1 MISNPLYDKEF
12 LNELFSRKK
21 RWVYAR
27 VTALT
32 QQEKPIEY
40 IEGKIT
46 GGTINID
53 GASIVRRTCSLSMVA
68 QDVNIN
74 DFYWGVKNKFKLEVG
89 LKNEINPKYPDII
102 WFKQGI
108 YLITSFNTS
117 RSTSSLSISISGK
130 DKMALLNGDIG
141 GNVNASTDF
150 GQIEEESENGVWTI
164 RKIPVQE
171 IIRNAVHTYA
181 NEPYWNIII
190 NDLDTYGLELMEYR
204 YDTPFYLYRK
214 VGTYIYDNAL
224 MENDAKMYYYDK
236 ACTDGPYSLKQLDKD
251 HLDNLTQTMVNNK
264 EPKPVYVK
272 DNDNEYIFAKISYG
286 DTAGYRITD
295 LTYAGDLIAN
305 IGDTIT
311 SVLDKIR
318 SMLVEFEYFYNVDG
332 QFVFQKKQ
340 SFVSTM
346 WTPLESDQYG
356 NQYIAESL
364 AVADSRVYNFQ
375 GSEMITSF
383 SNNPNL
389 QNMKNDYSIWGQRET
404 VSGATVPVH
413 LRYAIDI
420 KPTRYVSVTV
430 ANSEV
435 EDYNKKYG
443 TKLKGQVSIE
453 YTTDKYDWRE
463 IIYQM
468 AIDYFKYNIL
478 DNFELKVGK
487 ANPEYP
493 TGKTGYEQ
501 YYTDM
506 EGFWRQ
512 LYDPSLPSEDYYSD
526 PSSNYLYWNKAVY
539 NAPETLNFWFD
550 FLDSGGELMQY
561 NAHSIGTRPKPVN
574 ETTIKSIY
582 FRETPNVIFRQYD
595 SEDITLTGYRY
606 IQVKDIDTMFS
617 ISAQG
622 KSAKDRLDELI
633 YQYGYCTES
642 VNLSTI
648 PIYYLEPNIRIHIRD
663 EEVNIDGDYVVT
675 KMTIP
680 LAYNGTMSMTAT
692 KAADYREV
700 G

>member
-1 MISNPLYDKEF
+1 MLYDKNF
-12 LNELFSRKK
+12 LLALDKEKNKTIYVRI
-21 RWVYAR
+21 
-27 VTALT
+27 TALT
-32 QQEKPIEY
+32 FDEKPLET
-40 IEGKIT
+40 IEGRAT
-46 GGTINID
+46 SGSINVD
-53 GASIVRRTCSLSMVA
+53 GSSALRRSCALSMVA
-68 QDVNIN
+68 QDY
-74 DFYWGVKNKFKLEVG
+74 DFNAYYWGLKSKFKLEIG
-89 LKNEINPKYPDII
+89 LKNTINNKYPDII

-150 GQIEEESENGVWTI
+150 GQIEEESKNGVWMI

-214 VGTYIYDNAL
+214 AGTYIYDNAL

-236 ACTDGPYSLKQLDKD
+236 ACIDGPYSLKQLDED

-272 DNDNEYIFAKISYG
+272 DNNNEYIFAKISYG

-364 AVADSRVYNFQ
+364 AVADSRAYNFQ

-383 SNNPNL
+383 SNNPSL
-389 QNMKNDYSIWGQRET
+389 QNMRNDYSIWGQRET

-430 ANSEV
+430 ADSEV

-443 TKLKGQVSIE
+443 TKLKGQVSTE
-453 YTTDKYDWRE
+453 YTIDKYDWRE

-468 AIDYFKYNIL
+468 AIDYFKYNTL

-526 PSSNYLYWNKAVY
+526 PSSNCLYWNKAVY

-561 NAHSIGTRPKPVN
+561 NAHSIGARPKPVN

-582 FRETPNVIFRQYD
+582 FRETPDVIFRQYD

>member
-1 MISNPLYDKEF
+1 MLYDKNF
-12 LNELFSRKK
+12 LLALDKEKNKTIYVRI
-21 RWVYAR
+21 
-27 VTALT
+27 TALT
-32 QQEKPIEY
+32 FDEKPLET
-40 IEGKIT
+40 IEGRAT
-46 GGTINID
+46 SGSINVD
-53 GASIVRRTCSLSMVA
+53 GSSALRRSCTLSMVA
-68 QDVNIN
+68 QDY
-74 DFYWGVKNKFKLEVG
+74 DFNAYYWGLKSKFKLEIG
-89 LKNEINPKYPDII
+89 LKNTINNKYPGII

-117 RSTSSLSISISGK
+117 RSTNTLSISISGK

-150 GQIEEESENGVWTI
+150 GQIEEENEDGVWTI
-164 RKIPVQE
+164 HKIPVQE

-214 VGTYIYDNAL
+214 TGTYIYDNAL
-224 MENDAKMYYYDK
+224 MENDIKMYYYDK
-236 ACTDGPYSLKQLDKD
+236 ACTDGPYSLKQLDED

-272 DNDNEYIFAKISYG
+272 DNNNEYIFAKISYG

-311 SVLDKIR
+311 SVLDKIC

-332 QFVFQKKQ
+332 QFIFQKKQ

-364 AVADSRVYNFQ
+364 AVADSRAYNFQ

-389 QNMKNDYSIWGQRET
+389 QNMRNDYSIWGQRKT

-420 KPTRYVSVTV
+420 KPTRYVSITV
-430 ANSEV
+430 ADSEV

-443 TKLKGQVSIE
+443 TKLKGQVSTE
-453 YTTDKYDWRE
+453 YTIDKYDWRE

-487 ANPEYP
+487 VNPEYP

-512 LYDPSLPSEDYYSD
+512 LYDPNLPSEDYYSD
-526 PSSNYLYWNKAVY
+526 PSSDYLYWNKAVY

-561 NAHSIGTRPKPVN
+561 NAHSIGARPKPVN

-595 SEDITLTGYRY
+595 SKDITLTGYRY

>member
-1 MISNPLYDKEF
+1 MLYDKNF
-12 LNELFSRKK
+12 LLTLDKEKNKTIYVRI
-21 RWVYAR
+21 
-27 VTALT
+27 TALT
-32 QQEKPIEY
+32 FDEKPLET
-40 IEGKIT
+40 IEGRAT
-46 GGTINID
+46 SGSINVD
-53 GASIVRRTCSLSMVA
+53 GSSALRRSCTLSMVA
-68 QDVNIN
+68 QDY
-74 DFYWGVKNKFKLEVG
+74 DFNAYYWGLKSKFKLEIG
-89 LKNEINPKYPDII
+89 LKNTINNKYPDII

-117 RSTSSLSISISGK
+117 HSTNSLSISLSGK

-150 GQIEEESENGVWTI
+150 GQIEEESEDGVWTI

-214 VGTYIYDNAL
+214 AGTYIYDNAL
-224 MENDAKMYYYDK
+224 MENDIKMYYYDK
-236 ACTDGPYSLKQLDKD
+236 DYTNGPYNLKQLDED

-264 EPKPVYVK
+264 EPKPIYVK
-272 DNDNEYIFAKISYG
+272 DSNDEYIFAKISYG

-364 AVADSRVYNFQ
+364 AIADSRAYNFQ
-375 GSEMITSF
+375 GGEMITSF

-389 QNMKNDYSIWGQRET
+389 QNMRNDYSIWGQRET
-404 VSGATVPVH
+404 ASGANVPVH

-430 ANSEV
+430 ADSEV
-435 EDYNKKYG
+435 EAYNKKYG
-443 TKLKGQVSIE
+443 TKLKGQVSTE

-463 IIYQM
+463 LIYQM
-468 AIDYFKYNIL
+468 AIDYFKYNTL

-512 LYDPSLPSEDYYSD
+512 LYDPSLPNEDYYSD
-526 PSSNYLYWNKAVY
+526 PASDYLYWNKAVY

-561 NAHSIGTRPKPVN
+561 NAHSIGSRPKPVN

-582 FRETPNVIFRQYD
+582 FREIPDVIFRQYD
-595 SEDITLTGYRY
+595 SDDVTLTGYRY

-663 EEVNIDGDYVVT
+663 EKVNIDGDYVVT

>member
-1 MISNPLYDKEF
+1 MLYDKNF
-12 LNELFSRKK
+12 LLALDKEKNKTIYVRI
-21 RWVYAR
+21 
-27 VTALT
+27 TALT
-32 QQEKPIEY
+32 FDEKPLET
-40 IEGKIT
+40 IEGRAT
-46 GGTINID
+46 SGSINVD
-53 GASIVRRTCSLSMVA
+53 GSSALRRSCTLSMVA
-68 QDVNIN
+68 QDY
-74 DFYWGVKNKFKLEVG
+74 DFNAYYWGLKSKFKLEIG
-89 LKNEINPKYPDII
+89 LKNTINNKYPDII

-117 RSTSSLSISISGK
+117 RSTNSLSISLSGK
-130 DKMALLNGDIG
+130 DKMALLNGDIS

-150 GQIEEESENGVWTI
+150 GQIEEESEDGVWTI

-214 VGTYIYDNAL
+214 AGTYIYDNAL
-224 MENDAKMYYYDK
+224 MENDIKMYYYDK
-236 ACTDGPYSLKQLDKD
+236 DYTDGPYSLKQLDEN

-264 EPKPVYVK
+264 EPKPIYVK
-272 DNDNEYIFAKISYG
+272 DSNDEYIFAKISYG

-364 AVADSRVYNFQ
+364 AIADSRAYNFQ

-389 QNMKNDYSIWGQRET
+389 QNMRNDYSIWGQRET
-404 VSGATVPVH
+404 VSGANVPVH

-430 ANSEV
+430 ADSEV
-435 EDYNKKYG
+435 EAYNKKYG
-443 TKLKGQVSIE
+443 TKLKGQVSTE

-463 IIYQM
+463 LIYQM
-468 AIDYFKYNIL
+468 AIDYFKYNTL

-512 LYDPSLPSEDYYSD
+512 LYDPSLPNEDYYSD
-526 PSSNYLYWNKAVY
+526 SASDYLYWNKAVY

-561 NAHSIGTRPKPVN
+561 NAHSIGSRPKPVN

-582 FRETPNVIFRQYD
+582 FRETPDVIFRQYD
-595 SEDITLTGYRY
+595 SDDVTLTGYRY

-663 EEVNIDGDYVVT
+663 EKVNIDGDYVVT

>member
-1 MISNPLYDKEF
+1 MQYDKNF
-12 LNELFSRKK
+12 LLALDKEKNKTIYVRI
-21 RWVYAR
+21 
-27 VTALT
+27 TALT
-32 QQEKPIEY
+32 FDEKPLET
-40 IEGKIT
+40 IEGRAT
-46 GGTINID
+46 SGSINVD
-53 GASIVRRTCSLSMVA
+53 GSSALRRSCALSMVA
-68 QDVNIN
+68 QDY
-74 DFYWGVKNKFKLEVG
+74 DFNAYYWGLKSKFKLEIG
-89 LKNEINPKYPDII
+89 LKNTINNKYPDII

-224 MENDAKMYYYDK
+224 MENDAKIYYYDK
-236 ACTDGPYSLKQLDKD
+236 ACTDGPYSLKQVDKD

-364 AVADSRVYNFQ
+364 AVADSRAYNFQ

-430 ANSEV
+430 ADSEV

-561 NAHSIGTRPKPVN
+561 NAHSIGARPKPVN

>member
-1 MISNPLYDKEF
+1 MLYDKNF
-12 LNELFSRKK
+12 LLALDKEKNKTIYVRI
-21 RWVYAR
+21 
-27 VTALT
+27 TALT
-32 QQEKPIEY
+32 FDEKPLET
-40 IEGKIT
+40 IEGRAT
-46 GGTINID
+46 SGSINVD
-53 GASIVRRTCSLSMVA
+53 GSSALRRSCALSMVA
-68 QDVNIN
+68 QDY
-74 DFYWGVKNKFKLEVG
+74 DFNAYYWGLKSKFKLEIG
-89 LKNEINPKYPDII
+89 LKNTINNKYPDII

-150 GQIEEESENGVWTI
+150 GQIEEESKNGVWTI

-214 VGTYIYDNAL
+214 AGTYIYDNAL
-224 MENDAKMYYYDK
+224 MENDTKMYYYDRG
-236 ACTDGPYSLKQLDKD
+236 CTDGPYSLKQLDKD

-364 AVADSRVYNFQ
+364 AVADSRAYNFQ

-389 QNMKNDYSIWGQRET
+389 QNMKNDYSIWGQRKT

-420 KPTRYVSVTV
+420 KPTHYVSVTV
-430 ANSEV
+430 ADSEV

-443 TKLKGQVSIE
+443 TKLKGQVSTE

-468 AIDYFKYNIL
+468 AIDYFKYNTL

-526 PSSNYLYWNKAVY
+526 PSSDYLYWNKAVY

-561 NAHSIGTRPKPVN
+561 NAHSIGVRPKPVN

-582 FRETPNVIFRQYD
+582 FRETPDVIFRQYD

>member
-1 MISNPLYDKEF
+1 MLYDKNF
-12 LNELFSRKK
+12 LLALDKEKNKTIYIRI
-21 RWVYAR
+21 
-27 VTALT
+27 TALT
-32 QQEKPIEY
+32 FDEKPLET
-40 IEGKIT
+40 IEGRAT
-46 GGTINID
+46 SGSINVD
-53 GASIVRRTCSLSMVA
+53 GSSALRRSCALSMVA
-68 QDVNIN
+68 QDYNFN
-74 DFYWGVKNKFKLEVG
+74 AYYWGLKSKFKLEIG
-89 LKNEINPKYPDII
+89 LKNTINNKYPDII

-117 RSTSSLSISISGK
+117 RSTNSLSISISGK

-150 GQIEEESENGVWTI
+150 SQIEEENEDGVWTI
-164 RKIPVQE
+164 HKIPVQE

-190 NDLDTYGLELMEYR
+190 NDLDTYGLELMEYC

-214 VGTYIYDNAL
+214 TGTYIYDNAL
-224 MENDAKMYYYDK
+224 MENDIKMYYYDK
-236 ACTDGPYSLKQLDKD
+236 ACVDGPYSLKQLDED

-272 DNDNEYIFAKISYG
+272 DNNNEYIFAKISYG

-364 AVADSRVYNFQ
+364 AVADSRAYNFQ

-389 QNMKNDYSIWGQRET
+389 QNMRNDYSIWGQRET
-404 VSGATVPVH
+404 VSGAIVPVH

-420 KPTRYVSVTV
+420 KPTRYVSITV
-430 ANSEV
+430 ADSEV

-443 TKLKGQVSIE
+443 TKLKGQVSTE
-453 YTTDKYDWRE
+453 YTIDKYDWRE

-487 ANPEYP
+487 ANSEYP

-512 LYDPSLPSEDYYSD
+512 LYDPNLPSEDYYSD

-550 FLDSGGELMQY
+550 FLDSGGDLMQY
-561 NAHSIGTRPKPVN
+561 NAHSIGARPKPVN

-582 FRETPNVIFRQYD
+582 FRETPDVIFRQYD
-595 SEDITLTGYRY
+595 SKDITLTGYRY

-663 EEVNIDGDYVVT
+663 EEVNIDGDYVVI

>member
-1 MISNPLYDKEF
+1 MQYDKNF
-12 LNELFSRKK
+12 LL
-21 RWVYAR
+21 
-27 VTALT
+27 ALDKEKNKT
-32 QQEKPIEY
+32 IYVRITVLTFDEKPLET
-40 IEGKIT
+40 IEGRAIS
-46 GGTINID
+46 GSINVD
-53 GASIVRRTCSLSMVA
+53 GSSALRRSCALSMVA
-68 QDVNIN
+68 QDY
-74 DFYWGVKNKFKLEVG
+74 DFNAYYWGLKSKFKLEIG
-89 LKNEINPKYPDII
+89 LKNTINNKYPDII

-346 WTPLESDQYG
+346 WTPLESNQYG

-364 AVADSRVYNFQ
+364 AVADSRAYNFQ

-430 ANSEV
+430 ADSEV

-443 TKLKGQVSIE
+443 TKLKGQVSTE

-675 KMTIP
+675 KITIP

-692 KAADYREV
+692 KATDYREV